1 MRKSLLSLLGIL
13 LSLTAY
19 AAPAETVLWEGE
31 VSLDYKINPEIKA
44 SQCADFE
51 EWGEIVIH
59 YQADPKVSDY
69 TSLALI
75 RPSWANFSWGGADAV
90 VVSAGKKSF
99 FLTAEDA
106 KLAISGGMGVMGH
119 GLIVTK
125 VVYRASQGP
134 LDPSILQRDEI
145 VISQE
150 QSSLEFAYDNIV
162 AAGGKVGG
170 GIAVSYSVLNPMAY
184 KINFKHQGVAPGGEY
199 DEESAQYVWAEFTSP
214 RIIED
219 DENGRVILLLSE
231 ETMAELNSYSK
242 RLILEVG
249 FVKISKVQ
257 VLTAA
262 ELPEIPDLAVVA
274 FDKENLTLEVGA
286 TDKINAT
293 IKPATAVATWTSSD
307 PAVATV
313 DKDGNV
319 TAVGGGKTTITC
331 EIEGAKASCEVS
343 VVMIKVQW
351 RESISGQ
358 YIYGDEENI
367 TCYIGDNP
375 RLIITTIPEDA
386 AITLSATQDP
396 EKCATFYDY
405 AKSKEAE
412 VSFSDGKT
420 GKVDI
425 TIKLKDIELSK
436 TVSVTAIDYPE
447 MCLRLN
453 TSLNGNTDYRNILAG
468 TDFKIEASVRG
479 PGYDRYDDSMDK
491 PYTKQTYTWTI
502 SDPEIAMI
510 KEQKDATSSYSAYS
524 TAVIVGLKTGTVTVT
539 ATVTSADGTSTITG
553 KHELTFSGHGELS
566 HEFYFHNDR
575 GGSWMGTYGISNIP
589 GNDVINDITLHGNG
603 VDMILNSATT
613 VSYIPKFTAGQ
624 SFTFK
629 VSDPNVRIM
638 GIGASP
644 VQSATALVTFGD
656 KTTCTTGTSD
666 KTYWSADAEYG
677 VEEVT
682 FTVLDNK
689 EVNSLIYWN
698 PKMYR
703 YATPE
708 LVLSD
713 TELNGKVGES
723 KQLTLEVANKDTEK
737 VLPATTVWTS
747 ADPAIAKVDANGF
760 VTFVS
765 NGSTEITADY
775 NGTKSVCK
783 VNVLGQTAIE
793 SIGTD
798 AANAPAEY
806 FNLQGIRVDASALT
820 PGVYIVRKG
829 NEVNKIVIK

>member
-13 LSLTAY
+13 LCLTAY

-51 EWGEIVIH
+51 EWGEVVIY

-69 TSLALI
+69 NALALI

-90 VVSAGKKSF
+90 VISAGKKSF
-99 FLTAEDA
+99 FLTADDV
-106 KLAISGGMGVMGH
+106 KYAISGGMGVMGH

-145 VISQE
+145 VINQE
-150 QSSLEFAYDNIV
+150 QSSLEFTYDNIV

-184 KINFKHQGVAPGGEY
+184 KVNFKHQGVAPGGEY
-199 DEESAQYVWAEFTSP
+199 DEESAPYVWAEFTSP

-219 DENGRVILLLSE
+219 DENGRMILLLSE
-231 ETMAELNSYSK
+231 KTMAELNSYSK

-262 ELPEIPDLAVVA
+262 QLPEVPDLAVVA
-274 FDKENLTLEVGA
+274 FDKENITLEVGD
-286 TDKINAT
+286 TDKITAT
-293 IKPATAVATWTSSD
+293 IKPATAVAKWTTSD

-313 DKDGNV
+313 DNEGNV
-319 TAVGGGKTTITC
+319 TAVGGGKATITC
-331 EIEGAKASCEVS
+331 EIEGAKATCEVS

-351 RESISGQ
+351 LENISGQ
-358 YIYGDEENI
+358 PIYGDEENI
-367 TCYIGDNP
+367 TAYIGMVP
-375 RLIITTIPEDA
+375 RLIITTIPENTKIKFSAVQDPDKIA
-386 AITLSATQDP
+386 DVYEYTSSTYGSPQAEFSLKKEGTINITLQLNGYDL
-396 EKCATFYDY
+396 EKKISL
-405 AKSKEAE
+405 KS
-412 VSFSDGKT
+412 
-420 GKVDI
+420 
-425 TIKLKDIELSK
+425 
-436 TVSVTAIDYPE
+436 IDYPE
-447 MCLRLN
+447 AMLYLER
-453 TSLNGNTDYRNILAG
+453 SYSGNPMYNNILAG
-468 TDFKIEASVRG
+468 TEFKITAKLGLPAGS
-479 PGYDRYDDSMDK
+479 SK
-491 PYTKQTYTWTI
+491 TPYKYQEYTWSV
-502 SDPEIAMI
+502 SDPTIAEI
-510 KEQKDATSSYSAYS
+510 KSQSDYSTSSLG
-524 TAVIVGLKTGTVTVT
+524 TIVGLKTGTVTVT
-539 ATVTSADGTSTITG
+539 ASVTSEDGTSTITG
-553 KHELTFSGHGELS
+553 STELTFTGHGEFS
-566 HEFYFHNDR
+566 HEFYFQNDR
-575 GGSWMGTYGISNIP
+575 GGSWIGKYGISNVP
-589 GNDVINDITLHGNG
+589 GNDVINDITLHGSG

-638 GIGASP
+638 GISASP
-644 VQSATALVTFGD
+644 VSSATALVTFGD
-656 KTTCTTGTSD
+656 KTTCTTGTND
-666 KTYWSADAEYG
+666 KTSWSADDEYG

-682 FTVLDNK
+682 FTVLEDK
-689 EVNSLIYWN
+689 EVAGLIYWT

-713 TELNGKVGES
+713 TELDGTAGES
-723 KQLTLEVANKDTEK
+723 KQLSLDVANKDTEK

-747 ADPAIAKVDANGF
+747 ADPAIAKVDADGL
-760 VTFVS
+760 VTYVS
-765 NGSTEITADY
+765 KGSTEITADY
-775 NGTKSVCK
+775 NGTKAVCK

-829 NEVNKIVIK
+829 NEVNKVVIK